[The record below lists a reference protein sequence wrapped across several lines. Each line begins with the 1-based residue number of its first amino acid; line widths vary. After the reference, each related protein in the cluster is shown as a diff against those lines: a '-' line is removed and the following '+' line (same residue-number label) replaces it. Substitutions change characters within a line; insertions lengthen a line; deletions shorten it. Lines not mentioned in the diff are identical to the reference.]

1 MSDLSSAQWDAVN
14 SSESVKDAI
23 LNLHEAR
30 VKEEVEA
37 IEKEIDAYK
46 ELTDAQIEALK
57 AAKDLHDYQ
66 ELIAEK
72 TKSITDLERQIAAM
86 RNDDTASAIAKRKL
100 LEEQLAESRKELEEA
115 QYDHSIEEQE
125 NALTQ
130 ELENYEE
137 ARNAEIERLQAS
149 LEEKE
154 QLIAASFETVKQNAN
169 LIGQEIARI
178 AEEHGITVSSAII
191 SSWQSGK
198 WRLPA
203 MGPFFRNRPAYSS
216 ET

>member
-1 MSDLSSAQWDAVN
+1 MKKDDKENQKIIDEYDYLSNAASSQDCTGLIPSGPVSAEEI
-14 SSESVKDAI
+14 ES
-23 LNLHEAR
+23 
-30 VKEEVEA
+30 
-37 IEKEIDAYK
+37 YK

-130 ELENYEE
+130 ELEN
-137 ARNAEIERLQAS
+137 
-149 LEEKE
+149 
-154 QLIAASFETVKQNAN
+154 
-169 LIGQEIARI
+169 
-178 AEEHGITVSSAII
+178 
-191 SSWQSGK
+191 
-198 WRLPA
+198 
-203 MGPFFRNRPAYSS
+203 
-216 ET
+216 